1 MDTLLKLLR
10 DDASLKPA
18 QLAAML
24 NLPEAEVV
32 GKIKALEAD
41 GIILGYRAV
50 LNEEKLADESV
61 REAACVIV
69 PDAAITPVVCRTE

>member
-41 GIILGYRAV
+41 GIGLGRRDGGVRMVTAWSTT
-50 LNEEKLADESV
+50 NEEVDHVVARAKAHGA
-61 REAACVIV
+61 RAA
-69 PDAAITPVVCRTE
+69 A